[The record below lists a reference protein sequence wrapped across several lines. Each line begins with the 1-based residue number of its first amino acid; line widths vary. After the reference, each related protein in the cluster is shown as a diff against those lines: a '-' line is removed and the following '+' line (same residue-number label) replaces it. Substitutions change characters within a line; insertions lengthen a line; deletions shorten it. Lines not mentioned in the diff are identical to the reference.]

1 MWKCLEITEKDSIF
15 EAVYVDLT
23 HPTAK
28 GCEQKLNNPNKLYG
42 MKFYQLFL
50 VTITLAF
57 SVNIGV
63 AQTQQLP
70 RIGIAGIA
78 IECSTFSPAQST
90 EEAFDVRK
98 GDAVLNTYTFLSPD
112 STLRKRANWLPAV
125 VSRATPGGIVT
136 REAYESLTNQT
147 LEELKKNLPYDALF
161 LDIHGAMSV
170 VGLDDPE
177 GDFIVR
183 IRKVIG
189 NTPIIST
196 SMDLHGNVS
205 HRLAENSDLI
215 TCYRMAPHEDE
226 MLSKRRTVENLI
238 ERLETGKGRPAY
250 KAWVKV
256 PILLPGEKTST
267 RVEPGKSL
275 YAAVYPAADQKG
287 VVDAAIWISYAWAD
301 EPRNHGVVVVTG
313 DDKEV
318 VAKTAQDLAKKFWSV
333 RKQFDFIAPTA
344 DLNVCLENA
353 LKSDKKPY
361 MISDMGDNPTA
372 GGAGDVTWTLTE
384 LLKRSEFK
392 SADGKQLIYAS
403 IPGAELVKKAIAEG
417 VGAKVEGSVGAKV
430 DARYAPPVLLSG
442 TVEFIKK
449 DKKNSEVVIKV
460 GSMHVIVTES
470 RKPYHFEEDFEAL
483 GFEPRKADIIM
494 IKVGYLPE
502 SVYDMRG
509 DWMMAQ
515 TRGGVDQD
523 IVKLPYKRIQRPMFP
538 MDAEMADPSFE
549 VVFIPSVR

>member
-15 EAVYVDLT
+15 GAVYVDLT

-28 GCEQKLNNPNKLYG
+28 GCEQKPNNPNKLYG

-98 GDAVLNTYTFLSPD
+98 GDAVINTYTFLSPD
-112 STLRKRANWLPAV
+112 SILRKRANWLPAV
-125 VSRATPGGIVT
+125 TSRATPGGIVT

-147 LEELKKNLPYDALF
+147 LDELKKNLPYDALF

-189 NTPIIST
+189 NAPIIST

-318 VAKTAQDLAKKFWSV
+318 VGKTAQDLAKKFWSV
-333 RKQFDFIAPTA
+333 RRQFDFIAPTA

-403 IPGAELVKKAIAEG
+403 IPGAELVQKAIAEG
-417 VGAKVEGSVGAKV
+417 VGAKVEGYVGAKV

-549 VVFIPSVR
+549 VVFIPSVK

>member
-1 MWKCLEITEKDSIF
+1 MWKCLEITYKDSIF
-15 EAVYVDLT
+15 GAVYVDLT
-23 HPTAK
+23 HPAAK
-28 GCEQKLNNPNKLYG
+28 SCEQKLINPNKLYG

-50 VTITLAF
+50 VAIVLAF
-57 SVNIGV
+57 SVNITV
-63 AQTQQLP
+63 AQTEQLP
-70 RIGIAGIA
+70 RVGIAGIA

-90 EEAFDVRK
+90 EEDFDVRK

-125 VSRATPGGIVT
+125 TSRATPGGIVT

-189 NTPIIST
+189 NSPIIST

-205 HRLAENSDLI
+205 RRLAENSDLI

-267 RVEPGKSL
+267 RVEPGESL

-318 VAKTAQDLAKKFWSV
+318 VGKTAQDLAKKFWSV

-384 LLKRSEFK
+384 LLKRPEFK

-403 IPGAELVKKAIAEG
+403 IPGAELVQKAIAEG
-417 VGAKVEGSVGAKV
+417 VGAKVEGYVGAKV

-442 TVEFIKK
+442 MVEFIKK

-538 MDAEMADPSFE
+538 MDADMADPAFE
-549 VVFIPSVR
+549 VVFIPSVK